1 MRTIVFGALLAA
13 APSLEEAHAWL
24 KSLDTRPES
33 AQKQPRFAA
42 LTVED
47 LKTMKE
53 IKLGGHRASDGKHV
67 HIDAA
72 GFRFLAALP
81 ALEKANLGEVD
92 GFSDEAL
99 AHVASIATLTELDLG
114 DAWISDAGLKPL
126 SKLKNLRRLQ
136 LGWTRDVGDA
146 GLPHLLACKSL
157 EVLGLGGTK
166 VTDAGLP
173 LLAKLPK
180 LKELGLS
187 GTAVT
192 DAGLERLAAA
202 ARSLTTVTIGKKS
215 KISAAAID
223 RLKKARPDL
232 TVVIN

>member
-1 MRTIVFGALLAA
+1 MKALLLGALLAA

-24 KSLDTRPES
+24 KSLDTKPDS
-33 AQKQPRFAA
+33 AQKQPRFAW

-47 LKTMKE
+47 LKTLKD
-53 IKLGGHRASDGKHV
+53 IKLGGHRASDNKHV
-67 HIDAA
+67 HIAA
-72 GFRFLAALP
+72 AEFRFLAALP

-99 AHVASIATLTELDLG
+99 AHVASIPTLIELDLG
-114 DAWISDAGLKPL
+114 DAWISDAGLKAL
-126 SKLKNLRRLQ
+126 AKLKKLRRLQ

-146 GLPHLLACKSL
+146 GLPHLLACGNL
-157 EVLGLGGTK
+157 EVLGLGGTQ

-173 LLAKLPK
+173 LLARLPN

-202 ARSLTTVTIGKKS
+202 ARSLRTVTIGKKS

-223 RLKKARPDL
+223 RLKKSRPDL
-232 TVVIN
+232 SVIVK